1 MIQFQESTSTDNT
14 TEVWTDST
22 VVHKAIPANT
32 GGPTGTTAVV
42 WHLKSKI

>member
-1 MIQFQESTSTDNT
+1 MIQFQENTSSDNT
-14 TEVWTDST
+14 TGWTDST
-22 VVHKAIPANT
+22 VVHKTISATA